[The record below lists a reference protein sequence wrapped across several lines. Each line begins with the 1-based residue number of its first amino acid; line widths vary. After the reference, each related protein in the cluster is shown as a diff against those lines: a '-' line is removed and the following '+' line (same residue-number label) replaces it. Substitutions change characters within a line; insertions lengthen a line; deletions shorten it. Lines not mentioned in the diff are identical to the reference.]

1 MDASFNSA
9 EDATLS
15 LKDYLRDRPP
25 AWSRFFDLMFPYQ
38 SKLENIIQK
47 CDTIFEIIYY
57 LVHNGK
63 KKNLLHLT
71 LCKSIHDTCRS
82 KKLIAIMN
90 RIRLFVGYDEFE
102 IAYIKLDTQNIES
115 ARENKVPVL
124 ENTENSIVMHG
135 AMDILIMKKGLSL
148 GLGAAVTYI

>member
-1 MDASFNSA
+1 
-9 EDATLS
+9 
-15 LKDYLRDRPP
+15 
-25 AWSRFFDLMFPYQ
+25 
-38 SKLENIIQK
+38 
-47 CDTIFEIIYY
+47 
-57 LVHNGK
+57 
-63 KKNLLHLT
+63 
-71 LCKSIHDTCRS
+71 
-82 KKLIAIMN
+82 MN

-102 IAYIKLDTQNIES
+102 IAYIRLDTQNIES